1 MHNRGPGM
9 AFETDH
15 SIGSCFANGYVSGS
29 LVYDT
34 DKENIQKFR
43 IWMIKADFLYFLES
57 GAL

>member
-1 MHNRGPGM
+1 M

-34 DKENIQKFR
+34 DTLKHPKIPYLNDKC
-43 IWMIKADFLYFLES
+43 
-57 GAL
+57 